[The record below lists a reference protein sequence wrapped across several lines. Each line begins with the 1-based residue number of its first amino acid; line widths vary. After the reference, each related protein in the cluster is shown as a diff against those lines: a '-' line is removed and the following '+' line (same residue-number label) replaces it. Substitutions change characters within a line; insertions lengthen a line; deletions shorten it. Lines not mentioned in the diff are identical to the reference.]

1 MPLNESS
8 TLSSQFR
15 PPSRDNPADT
25 SSGPVVDSDTGGEGP
40 NAQPK
45 KRAKKKKTTNLG
57 PSIRV
62 HEVRADKDNDGD
74 WLEVKAYFE
83 TSKNNQCV
91 AFEFKTHDL
100 DLDEMTATFIDSD
113 FCTENES
120 ELVKGLMREIV
131 DQLSKDPTKL
141 PVVYMFP
148 RAEGAPPSP
157 THETQPPSGAPAPLA
172 TGPEAVAAAIAADPG
187 SARAAD
193 NPAPAPEERPPS
205 VGPPLSRPPSAG
217 DGGGGR
223 FSVRKVDDPAPPPP
237 CPPATPNDMAALPSS
252 DPSAYEPATGA
263 NAAGGTETSPT
274 PSFTPQ
280 STVTARGSRPDSVC
294 ATPKDGG
301 RDHSLKTL
309 KMKLDAVMPSTA
321 AAATA
326 AVANPDQSALAG
338 VNPDVQMGAQ
348 QSLPSGDQQP
358 VYTQQE
364 HQAAVE
370 APENDD
376 KPKDER

>member
-157 THETQPPSGAPAPLA
+157 THETQPQPPSAAPAPLA
-172 TGPEAVAAAIAADPG
+172 TGPEAVAAAVPADPVQAG
-187 SARAAD
+187 AD

-205 VGPPLSRPPSAG
+205 VGAPPSRPPSAG
-217 DGGGGR
+217 DGGGGGR
-223 FSVRKVDDPAPPPP
+223 FSVKKVDDPAPPP
-237 CPPATPNDMAALPSS
+237 CPPATPINSAALPSS
-252 DPSAYEPATGA
+252 DPSAYEPAAAAAA
-263 NAAGGTETSPT
+263 NAGGTETSAT

-309 KMKLDAVMPSTA
+309 KMKLDAVMPST
-321 AAATA
+321 TA
-326 AVANPDQSALAG
+326 VAVANPDQSAGAG
-338 VNPDVQMGAQ
+338 VSPDVQMGAQ

-358 VYTQQE
+358 MYTQHE